1 MHISPVTGQF
11 GPNTVVIEPREPSG
25 GVAPYAVI
33 PGQQVVV
40 NITIYNAVNIYGYN
54 LTIYFKDPSL
64 LEFVGFRY
72 MPFLDEPYTTKD
84 VHPIA
89 GKIIVYAKSEPPAEP
104 VSGTGTLV
112 SLIFNATKV
121 GETLIMFDA
130 VNCWIIMEDGTQKH
144 PNSFKSGKLAVTN
157 TKIAVEPEELSGSVG
172 ETVKAN
178 ITVYNVVDLYGIE
191 INVTWNPEILQPTR
205 VQYQI
210 PWKKSF
216 ELQNVTGPGWYALAV
231 AGLTQPPDPYT
242 GNYTFVS
249 ITYKVLK
256 IGTTKID
263 FETSKL
269 SDISANPIPH
279 AVVIATFSNIET
291 TIKFEPSSIVDASL
305 VPGTKINVTLCIE
318 KVFNL
323 TEFNIR
329 IIYPEFL
336 NFSRLIFNDALT
348 LSEKNSTIKPKL
360 RAVIVSGIFSS
371 QIDYS
376 NKIEIAILEFNVT
389 GYKRGLIEIDTL
401 PRQGQFP
408 TYLKDDRGNNLPFK
422 VAPCFFMNWH
432 NVGIALFEL
441 SSRVMAGKSFLIG
454 EPIDIIIRIDNLGA
468 AEENVTLT
476 LTYEGEVLINGS
488 LTKVSGKISE
498 ENVRLGVYGSKNSS
512 VTLELSW
519 NTTGLS
525 SGDYVVRANVT
536 IEVDDHDPYNNQ
548 DSKEI
553 SLAQAFVDVA
563 VVNILML
570 PNLPKVNETL
580 YITVVVTNLGLKD
593 LTCNLTVYLDGNVV
607 EDLNNIHLAIGS
619 GDIFFLTL
627 KISTAGRHVLNFT
640 IPAVE
645 GEEILDNNFKY
656 VILNVES
663 AGAFPIYQTGILLA
677 LIIVVV
683 LVAAAFYLKRRKG
696 SV

>member
-33 PGQQVVV
+33 PGQQVTV

-130 VNCWIIMEDGTQKH
+130 ANSWIIMEDGTQKH
-144 PNSFKSGKLAVTN
+144 PDSFKSGKLAVTN

-256 IGTTKID
+256 IGTTKIK

-269 SDISANPIPH
+269 SDINANPILH
-279 AVVIATFSNIET
+279 AEINAIFSNIKMIEGD
-291 TIKFEPSSIVDASL
+291 INHDGIVDVL
-305 VPGTKINVTLCIE
+305 DL
-318 KVFNL
+318 
-323 TEFNIR
+323 
-329 IIYPEFL
+329 IIVC
-336 NFSRLIFNDALT
+336 SA
-348 LSEKNSTIKPKL
+348 
-360 RAVIVSGIFSS
+360 
-371 QIDYS
+371 
-376 NKIEIAILEFNVT
+376 
-389 GYKRGLIEIDTL
+389 
-401 PRQGQFP
+401 
-408 TYLKDDRGNNLPFK
+408 
-422 VAPCFFMNWH
+422 
-432 NVGIALFEL
+432 
-441 SSRVMAGKSFLIG
+441 
-454 EPIDIIIRIDNLGA
+454 
-468 AEENVTLT
+468 
-476 LTYEGEVLINGS
+476 
-488 LTKVSGKISE
+488 
-498 ENVRLGVYGSKNSS
+498 YGSNPNKPN
-512 VTLELSW
+512 W
-519 NTTGLS
+519 N
-525 SGDYVVRANVT
+525 
-536 IEVDDHDPYNNQ
+536 
-548 DSKEI
+548 
-553 SLAQAFVDVA
+553 
-563 VVNILML
+563 
-570 PNLPKVNETL
+570 PNA
-580 YITVVVTNLGLKD
+580 
-593 LTCNLTVYLDGNVV
+593 
-607 EDLNNIHLAIGS
+607 DLNNDNTI
-619 GDIFFLTL
+619 DIY
-627 KISTAGRHVLNFT
+627 
-640 IPAVE
+640 
-645 GEEILDNNFKY
+645 D
-656 VILNVES
+656 
-663 AGAFPIYQTGILLA
+663 
-677 LIIVVV
+677 LIIV
-683 LVAAAFYLKRRKG
+683 ASHYG
-696 SV
+696 QTNP